1 MHKYLFFEEY
11 FPDTNVPGPMSNATV
26 STQSVEILVLAFQ
39 KLILLKTYEQ
49 RIIKIQYNIQYKV

>member
-1 MHKYLFFEEY
+1 MHKYIFFEEY

-39 KLILLKTYEQ
+39 KLRLTGNPDKYMTTPCA
-49 RIIKIQYNIQYKV
+49 KC

>member
-1 MHKYLFFEEY
+1 MHKYIFFEEY

-39 KLILLKTYEQ
+39 KLILLGKLMS
-49 RIIKIQYNIQYKV
+49 RGSLKYNTM